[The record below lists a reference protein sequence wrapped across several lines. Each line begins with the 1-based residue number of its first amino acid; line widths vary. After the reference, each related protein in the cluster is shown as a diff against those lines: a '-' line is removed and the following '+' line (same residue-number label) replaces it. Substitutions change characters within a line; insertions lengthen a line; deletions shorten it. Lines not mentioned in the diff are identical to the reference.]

1 MCAASAGKRATL
13 SAGRAAGCTVPTRP
27 RVSGPE
33 PPSSWFQ
40 PPNASSPTRSLAQKR
55 AAPAEHASFL
65 RQSPGTTDSAL
76 RPHRPSPAA
85 GPTTSR
91 SACFRFA
98 LSPRFG
104 QARPPVR
111 FVRAGGRRQHHGRVR
126 LVHLVLIPHWRVGKG
141 GRLRSGG
148 DAKGRRG
155 RLGELG
161 TSHLRPFAARQGFE
175 KNAHVERLAKAP
187 YQRQVESGGERGEQ
201 QKRG

>member
-1 MCAASAGKRATL
+1 MYRSRSTARFGARNSAAS
-13 SAGRAAGCTVPTRP
+13 
-27 RVSGPE
+27 
-33 PPSSWFQ
+33 SWSQ

-76 RPHRPSPAA
+76 RPHRRSPAA

-98 LSPRFG
+98 LSHGWSGAASRPLRPRG
-104 QARPPVR
+104 RAATASCGWVRP
-111 FVRAGGRRQHHGRVR
+111 
-126 LVHLVLIPHWRVGKG
+126 VHLVLIPRWRVGKG

-161 TSHLRPFAARQGFE
+161 TSHLPPFAARHGFE
-175 KNAHVERLAKAP
+175 KDAHVERLAKAP
-187 YQRQVESGGERGEQ
+187 YQRQVEGGRERGEQ